1 MLPKYQAKFM
11 KKAPVRY
18 ILVKFFNIKE
28 IKCSY
33 KNLGIKSRISNKKVW
48 HRFSSVTQSC
58 PTLCDAMDCSSPGSS
73 VHGIL
78 QQEYWSGLP
87 FPSPGDLSNPRT
99 EPGSPA
105 LQADYLSSEPPGQ
118 IKSSLSPPN
127 KYSTLKQPPKAPD
140 HLLFIEKYLYT
151 LYFLFVC
158 LDECEHSS
166 ISAAFSFQLV
176 EREFQISSYC
186 CLLLFSSP
194 PPVSYFQWI
203 FGIPGFGDLGYFNFF
218 FHVLIDIRISFGA
231 IFVL

>member
-1 MLPKYQAKFM
+1 MCMYVSRCCVRLFVTPWTVALQASLSM
-11 KKAPVRY
+11 
-18 ILVKFFNIKE
+18 
-28 IKCSY
+28 
-33 KNLGIKSRISNKKVW
+33 G
-48 HRFSSVTQSC
+48 FSK
-58 PTLCDAMDCSSPGSS
+58 
-73 VHGIL
+73 
-78 QQEYWSGLP
+78 QEYWSGLS

-158 LDECEHSS
+158 LDECEPSS

-176 EREFQISSYC
+176 EREFQISSYG